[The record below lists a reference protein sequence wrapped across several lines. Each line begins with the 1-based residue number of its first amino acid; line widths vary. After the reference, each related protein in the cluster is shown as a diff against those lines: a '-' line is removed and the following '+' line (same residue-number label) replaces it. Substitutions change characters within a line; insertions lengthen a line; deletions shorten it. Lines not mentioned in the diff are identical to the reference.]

1 MSLQKKRRSTVLER
15 AETRAAAISTIAD
28 PLELNDELTLA
39 AYRVAITGA
48 RTKQIQYNSILT
60 EADSARREFQTS
72 EKALADLSE
81 RMLEGVSAKY
91 GKDSPP
97 YAMAGG
103 TMKSER
109 KTRVAKQAAQATE
122 PVTRAAA

>member
-1 MSLQKKRRSTVLER
+1 MSLQKKNRSTVLER

-28 PLELNDELTLA
+28 PLDLNGELTLA
-39 AYRVAITGA
+39 AFRTAITDA
-48 RTKQIQYNSILT
+48 RTKQTRYNSLLT
-60 EADSARREFQTS
+60 EADSARREFQVA
-72 EKALADLSE
+72 EKALADLAE

-91 GKDSPP
+91 GKDSPS

-103 TMKSER
+103 TLKSER

-122 PVTRAAA
+122 VTRAAA